1 MSLEEQVDTT
11 TQAPIIGHFIDG
23 QEVVLDEQTNDVYD
37 PAVGEITKR
46 VSLASKTSIDR
57 AITASQNA
65 FQSWRNT
72 PPQKRARV
80 MFRFKNLLDTH
91 SDEICRL
98 ITSEHGKVLDDAR
111 GELARG
117 TEVVEYACGIS
128 ELLKGEHSKNAGPDI
143 DCWSEFQP
151 LGVVTGITPF
161 NFPAMVPMWMFP
173 IAIACGNCFI
183 LKPSERDPSTA
194 MLLAKLLT
202 EAGLPNGVFNVVNG
216 DKNTVDTLIQ
226 DERIQSVSFV
236 GSTPIAESIYQ
247 RACNA
252 GKRVQA
258 LGGAKNHVV
267 IMPDADIDNTVNAL
281 MGAAYGSCGERCM
294 AISVAVC
301 VTEDTADQLVK
312 RLESRVKGLNIG
324 PGTDITNDMGPLISI
339 EAHSRVSS
347 YLEQG
352 IAQNAELVVDGRDF
366 SVKGHEKGFFIG
378 GCLFDKVTEEMSIY
392 QDEIFGPVLCVV
404 RAKTLD
410 EALALINQHQY
421 GNGGCIFTQDGGTAR
436 YFSDQVMVGMV
447 GINVA
452 LPVPIATQSFGGW
465 KRSMFGDLYVYG
477 PDAIR
482 FYTRRKTITQKWP
495 TRECADKPKY
505 SFPSD

>member
-1 MSLEEQVDTT
+1 MSLEEQANTPT
-11 TQAPIIGHFIDG
+11 ILNTIGHYIDG
-23 QEVVLDEQTNDVYD
+23 QEIVVEEQTSDIFD
-37 PAVGEITKR
+37 PATGEATKK
-46 VSLASKTSIDR
+46 VSLASKSTIDQ
-57 AITASQNA
+57 AITASQSA
-65 FQSWRNT
+65 FPGWRNT

-80 MFRFKNLLDTH
+80 MFRFKDLLEKR
-91 SDEICRL
+91 SDDICRV

-117 TEVVEYACGIS
+117 IEVVEYACGIS

-143 DCWSEFQP
+143 DCWSEFQA

-173 IAIACGNCFI
+173 LAIACGNCFI
-183 LKPSERDPSTA
+183 LKPSEKDPSTA
-194 MLLAKLLT
+194 MLLAELLT
-202 EAGLPNGVFNVVNG
+202 DAGLPNGVFNVING

-267 IMPDADIDNTVNAL
+267 VMPDADIENAVNAL

-301 VTEDTADQLVK
+301 VTEETANQLVK
-312 RLESRVKGLNIG
+312 QLESRVKGLKIG
-324 PGTDITNDMGPLISI
+324 PGNDTTNDMGPLISR

-347 YLEQG
+347 YVEQG
-352 IAQNAELVVDGRDF
+352 VAQNADLIVDGRDLT
-366 SVKGHEKGFFIG
+366 VKGHESGFFIG

-404 RAKTLD
+404 RTDTLD
-410 EALALINQHQY
+410 KALALINRHQY

-436 YFSDQVMVGMV
+436 YFSDHVKVGMV

-452 LPVPIATQSFGGW
+452 LPVPVATQSFGGW

-495 TRECADKPKY
+495 SSDNTDKPKY
-505 SFPSD
+505 SFPS